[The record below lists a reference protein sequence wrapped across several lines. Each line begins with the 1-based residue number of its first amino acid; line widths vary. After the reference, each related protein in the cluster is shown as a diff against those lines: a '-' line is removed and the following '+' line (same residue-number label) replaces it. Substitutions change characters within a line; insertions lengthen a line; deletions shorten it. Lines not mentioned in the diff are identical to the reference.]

1 MLVCALANFFGCDCG
16 GAETRTWT
24 SLFPAVLLLAGGWGW
39 GQNTGWPGG
48 KRRYEQEY
56 GVGSIKSRVKLILE
70 LYFGGKT
77 E

>member
-1 MLVCALANFFGCDCG
+1 MDVPVP
-16 GAETRTWT
+16 
-24 SLFPAVLLLAGGWGW
+24 SSSAGGREGG

-48 KRRYEQEY
+48 KRRFEQEY
-56 GVGSIKSRVKLILE
+56 GVGSIKRRVKLILE

>member
-1 MLVCALANFFGCDCG
+1 M
-16 GAETRTWT
+16 
-24 SLFPAVLLLAGGWGW
+24 SLFPAVLLLAGGG
-39 GQNTGWPGG
+39 GNQNTGWPGG
-48 KRRYEQEY
+48 KRRFEQEY